1 VYEAEANQWFDQVLK
16 TVGNVAIATVNPE
29 PVVAKKAG
37 KQLYNGIV
45 LTNINLNDRGSNKET
60 WHIEFEAPDV
70 EYLCGDSIGIIPEND
85 AQLVTDIISI
95 TNADGNKSLL
105 YKNEK
110 YTLHELLKKKINII
124 HLTERLVKQYA
135 SVTGHAIPEGRCN
148 LYTLLKNF
156 PVKNVAQFEEILV
169 GLNAISPRLYTIASS
184 PNAHP
189 GEVHVIVA
197 KDQYEYDGK
206 RAIGLCSDYLGKL
219 PVNKQQTFF
228 VQPNKRFRLPA
239 AEKDIIFVGPGTG
252 IAAFR
257 SFIAERDATSASGR
271 NWLFFGEQQFAT
283 DFLYQTELQQWFE
296 TGVLTKISL
305 AFSRDQQEK
314 LYVQHKMLQQ
324 AEELY
329 TWLESGAYLF
339 ISGKKDPMSIKVE
352 QTLLTIIQQQGNK
365 SLEAAKQY
373 LEQLEEEGRYE
384 KDVY

>member
-1 VYEAEANQWFDQVLK
+1 V
-16 TVGNVAIATVNPE
+16 
-29 PVVAKKAG
+29 
-37 KQLYNGIV
+37 
-45 LTNINLNDRGSNKET
+45 
-60 WHIEFEAPDV
+60 
-70 EYLCGDSIGIIPEND
+70 
-85 AQLVTDIISI
+85 
-95 TNADGNKSLL
+95 
-105 YKNEK
+105 
-110 YTLHELLKKKINII
+110 
-124 HLTERLVKQYA
+124 
-135 SVTGHAIPEGRCN
+135 
-148 LYTLLKNF
+148 
-156 PVKNVAQFEEILV
+156 
-169 GLNAISPRLYTIASS
+169 
-184 PNAHP
+184 
-189 GEVHVIVA
+189 
-197 KDQYEYDGK
+197 
-206 RAIGLCSDYLGKL
+206 
-219 PVNKQQTFF
+219 
-228 VQPNKRFRLPA
+228 
-239 AEKDIIFVGPGTG
+239 
-252 IAAFR
+252 
-257 SFIAERDATSASGR
+257 IAERDATSASGR